1 MKPQPGDRV
10 LVAMSGGVD
19 SSVAAAML
27 KEQGYDVVGC
37 FMRLGSPGDDIAG
50 TTLGHRGCCS
60 ISDANDARSV
70 AAKLDIPF
78 YALDFADDFEKIIR
92 YFEDEYHAGRT
103 PNPCVRCNDWL
114 KFGKLHDYAEGIGAT
129 WVASGHHARIDHS
142 TGSPRLRRSAD
153 HGKDQSYVL
162 FGAGG
167 LPGARP
173 RRLDQMM
180 FPIGDLTKD
189 EVREHA
195 KSLNLGVHS
204 KPDSQEICF
213 VPDDDYAGLLE
224 RRHPDRFKQGMM
236 LDADGNELATHEGHQ
251 HYTIGQ
257 RRRLGVAVGHPLYV
271 IQKDPDSNTV
281 TLGTK
286 DDLAATSCTAG
297 EASWHVDPVHTWH
310 PCRAQVRA
318 HGDQLPARVRSIDDD
333 RIEVEF
339 SSPQEATAAGQAV
352 VCYEGDLVLCG
363 GWIDSVQRCQ

>member
-78 YALDFADDFEKIIR
+78 YALDFADDFETIIR
-92 YFEDEYHAGRT
+92 YFENEYHAGRT

-180 FPIGDLTKD
+180 FPIGDLTKN

-224 RRHPDRFKQGMM
+224 RRHPDRFKQGVM

-297 EASWHVDPVHTWH
+297 EASWHVDPIHTWH

-339 SSPQEATAAGQAV
+339 SSPQEATASGQAV